1 MKKKPTKA
9 TTIQYFTKF
18 LRGSY
23 TGSLKEVRLWRGVL
37 LQLIIDA
44 TGYSGHN
51 GGDKYVA
58 WSLVTENRADFKELC
73 ELADVNSDFVRDNV
87 RKVLY
92 G

>member
-1 MKKKPTKA
+1 M
-9 TTIQYFTKF
+9 IRYFTRW
-18 LRGSY
+18 LREQSDGYSKE
-23 TGSLKEVRLWRGVL
+23 LKLWRGVL

-73 ELADVNSDFVRDNV
+73 ELADVNSDFIRDTV
-87 RKVLY
+87 KGVLY

>member
-9 TTIQYFTKF
+9 TTLRLFYQF
-18 LRGSY
+18 LRSHSHNGC
-23 TGSLKEVRLWRGVL
+23 KEVKLWRGVL

-44 TGYSGHN
+44 IGYSGHN
-51 GGDKYVA
+51 AGDKYVA

-73 ELADVNSDFVRDNV
+73 ELADVNSDFIRDTV
-87 RKVLY
+87 KGVLY